1 MFSSSSYDRFGGRR
15 RGGYS
20 ATRGQGRRS
29 VAPETP
35 RSPSPPIGLVLTTI
49 RYSELEDDQA
59 SSSDAKIT
67 GLEDIASYNWLETNE
82 PTIMTPGKPPKWT
95 PTATPTKLAEDNPNG
110 TYYRDQNAAYFPSY
124 PMEPVV
130 RSIFEARPDFNAQEV
145 DVFGCGS
152 TFGNLLRFARNVE
165 TEKPFRFL
173 VEVVGETVFLIRRE
187 NSPKEVIADI
197 RGYGHSFP
205 EANTTWDADVQSSN
219 THQRIIRYQL
229 GHLNTIIRFEADGY
243 LTEEVPAKKTY
254 ASPENREVEED
265 FLVSALA
272 GNIISAH
279 TPKNSDSLKVT
290 RGQGSVPQSAV
301 FDLKTRSI
309 KKKHHDTTVSDQIPR
324 LWIRQIAFFVLAYHN
339 NGLFRSED
347 VTVRNIKPDV
357 ARWESDNKGDVRKLI
372 GLIKKIADVVKATP
386 RRKLEVRYRY
396 GLGLELRE
404 QVEGVA
410 SVLPNDL
417 AAQWADQGD
426 GAKPIAVAL
435 GNRSVDGAIGL
446 EHDPIGKEVPLD
458 GKIINALV
466 DDDDDEYDWDK
477 KEDYTAC
484 SMESCNYCGHCSY

>member
-1 MFSSSSYDRFGGRR
+1 MIDL
-15 RGGYS
+15 
-20 ATRGQGRRS
+20 A
-29 VAPETP
+29 VA
-35 RSPSPPIGLVLTTI
+35 VV
-49 RYSELEDDQA
+49 ELKADQV
-59 SSSDAKIT
+59 SFSDAKIT
-67 GLEDIASYNWLETNE
+67 GLEDVASYNWLKANE
-82 PTIMTPGKPPKWT
+82 PTIMVPGKPPKWT
-95 PTATPTKLAEDNPNG
+95 PTARPTKLAEDNPNG
-110 TYYRDQNAAYFPSY
+110 TYYRDPNAAYFPSY

-130 RSIFEARPDFNAQEV
+130 RSIFEACPDFNAQEV

-152 TFGNLLRFARNVE
+152 TLGNLLRFARNVE

-205 EANTTWDADVQSSN
+205 EANTTWDADVQSSE

-229 GHLNTIIRFEADGY
+229 GHLNTLIRFEADGY
-243 LTEEVPAKKTY
+243 LAEKVPAKKTY
-254 ASPENREVEED
+254 VSPANREVNED
-265 FLVSALA
+265 SLVSALA
-272 GNIISAH
+272 GNTINAH

-290 RGQGSVPQSAV
+290 PGQGSVPQSAV

-324 LWIRQIAFFVLAYHN
+324 LWIRQIPFFVLAYHEY
-339 NGLFRSED
+339 GLFRSEE

-357 ARWESDNKGDVRKLI
+357 ARWESDNKRDVRNLI
-372 GLIKKIADVVKATP
+372 SLIKMIADVVKATP
-386 RRKLEVRYRY
+386 GRKLEVRYRN

-417 AAQWADQGD
+417 AAQWAGQGNCAESTGDVALKNYSID
-426 GAKPIAVAL
+426 GAVGLQDGSIEKGVAL
-435 GNRSVDGAIGL
+435 GENIDDGL
-446 EHDPIGKEVPLD
+446 
-458 GKIINALV
+458 
-466 DDDDDEYDWDK
+466 DDDEYDWDR